1 MNYEEDDNNS
11 SSAIINDDDDEQI
24 FDVKREEGRE
34 EEEEGESVNMALT
47 TRMSRTV
54 VNASQRVFSYFQKG
68 SSVVFRWF
76 WVGGIIFGVVGLPLI
91 RTMDKQIQF
100 DELLAKFSYKVREL
114 STSSNKSRFKHI

>member
-1 MNYEEDDNNS
+1 MNYEEDDNINN
-11 SSAIINDDDDEQI
+11 SAIINDDDEQI
-24 FDVKREEGRE
+24 FDPKREEGE
-34 EEEEGESVNMALT
+34 EEEEGENVNMALT

-91 RTMDKQIQF
+91 RTMDKQIQY